1 MKLNDFFVDWQGK
14 VIVFEQAEN
23 VCTLWSPDGDPQEKN
38 AIKKFSFTPSTASA
52 EIFNKGFD
60 PYNLMDAMQV
70 DKLKTEPKEERTVYH
85 VPLKDLILSLR
96 FISTAVI
103 NMLQADLR
111 PLNYT
116 FLKRSALGGYLS
128 N

>member
-38 AIKKFSFTPSTASA
+38 AIKKFSFTPGTASA
-52 EIFNKGFD
+52 EIFNKGSD

-85 VPLKDLILSLR
+85 VPLKEEPDTVSEIHLHS
-96 FISTAVI
+96 
-103 NMLQADLR
+103 
-111 PLNYT
+111 
-116 FLKRSALGGYLS
+116 S
-128 N
+128 NQYVAGWFATI